1 MESQK
6 RNKTL
11 FIDTEAL
18 ATLAMLQEGI
28 FTPVTKLMNA
38 AQAKEVDETS
48 QFNGAYFPF
57 SFILAPSGKRN
68 EAVLKSAQ
76 EGDTLHLVVDGAL
89 NGQLIVE
96 EVFPIDKNK
105 RVEMIFSTSDKE
117 HPGVIDIRNRLG
129 NYAVSGSFKIHFEST
144 KDVLEQ
150 INKAKTEINA
160 QNTTA
165 MMLSARPL
173 HRAHERMIRSAL
185 ENHDL
190 VVLFLLK
197 PYREDIFHYEM
208 RLKTIQYYID
218 NYQPKNRVLVVP
230 FENTYIFAGY
240 HSIILD
246 SIAAKNFGCD
256 SLTIGDNHSGIGIYY
271 DQHARNF
278 YLEKF
283 KEANTT
289 VHIVS
294 EYVYCNV
301 CRTLVST
308 KTCPHGSH
316 HHIKYQAGF
325 IQGLLSAGVLPPAVL
340 IRKEISAIYLT
351 ALFPDRFK
359 SLRERYTNFFP
370 SDGLI
375 EEMTDE
381 KFYLELMNLHQTSSL
396 T

>member
-18 ATLAMLQEGI
+18 ATLAMLKEGI
-28 FTPVTKLMNA
+28 FFPVTKLMNA
-38 AQAKEVDETS
+38 TEAKEVDETS
-48 QFNGAYFPF
+48 RFNGAYFPF
-57 SFILAPSGKRN
+57 SFILAPAGKRN
-68 EAVLKSAQ
+68 ETVLKSAQ
-76 EGDTLHLVVDGAL
+76 KGDKLHLIVDGAL
-89 NGQLIVE
+89 NGELIVE
-96 EVFPIDKNK
+96 DVFPIDKKK

-117 HPGVIDIRNRLG
+117 HPGVIDIKNRLG
-129 NYAVSGSFKIHFEST
+129 NYAVSGSFKINFDST
-144 KDVLEQ
+144 REVLAQ
-150 INKAKTEINA
+150 IAVAKEEVGA
-160 QNTTA
+160 KKVTA

-185 ENHDL
+185 ESHDL

-208 RLKTIQYYID
+208 RLKAVEHYIN

-240 HSIILD
+240 NSIVLD

-256 SLTIGDNHSGIGIYY
+256 SLTIGENHSGIGIYC
-271 DQHARNF
+271 DQHSRNF

-283 KEANTT
+283 KEAQST

-316 HHIKYQAGF
+316 HHIKYKAGF
-325 IQGLLSAGVLPPAVL
+325 MQGLLSAGVLPPAVL

-351 ALFPDRFK
+351 ALFPNRFK
-359 SLRERYTNFFP
+359 ELRERYTNFFP

-381 KFYLELMNLHQTSSL
+381 KFYVELMNLHQTSSL

>member
-1 MESQK
+1 MESRK

-11 FIDTEAL
+11 FIDKEAL
-18 ATLAMLQEGI
+18 ATLSMLKEGI
-28 FTPVTKLMNA
+28 FSPVNKLMNA
-38 AQAKEVDETS
+38 LESKKVDETS
-48 QFNGAYFPF
+48 RFNGAYFPF

-68 EAVLKSAQ
+68 ENVLKSSQ
-76 EGDTLHLVVDGAL
+76 KGDILHLVVDGAL
-89 NGQLIVE
+89 NGELIVE
-96 EVFPIDKNK
+96 EIFPIDKKK
-105 RVEMIFSTSDKE
+105 RVEMIFSTSDNN
-117 HPGVIDIRNRLG
+117 HPGVIDISNRLG
-129 NYAVSGSFKIHFEST
+129 NYAVSGEFKIHFEST
-144 KDVLEQ
+144 HEVLTKIET
-150 INKAKTEINA
+150 AKKEIGA
-160 QNTTA
+160 TKVTA

-185 ENHDL
+185 ETNDL

-197 PYREDIFHYEM
+197 PYRDDIFNYEM
-208 RLKTIQYYID
+208 RLKAIEYYIN

-230 FENTYIFAGY
+230 FESTYIFAGY
-240 HSIILD
+240 HNIVLD

-256 SLTIGDNHSGIGIYY
+256 SLTIGENHSGIGIYY
-271 DQHARNF
+271 DQHGRNF

-283 KEANTT
+283 KEAETT
-289 VHIVS
+289 VNIVS

-316 HHIKYQAGF
+316 HHIKYKAGF
-325 IQGLLSAGVLPPAVL
+325 MQGLLEAGVLPPAVL

-351 ALFPDRFK
+351 ALFPNRFK

>member
-1 MESQK
+1 MESPK
-6 RNKTL
+6 RSKTL
-11 FIDTEAL
+11 FIDKEAL
-18 ATLAMLQEGI
+18 ATLSMLKEGI
-28 FTPVTKLMNA
+28 FYPVTKLMNA
-38 AQAKEVDETS
+38 KEAAQVDETS
-48 QFNGAYFPF
+48 QYNGAYFPF
-57 SFILAPSGKRN
+57 SFILAPAGKRN
-68 EAVLKSAQ
+68 EEVLKSAQ
-76 EGDTLHLVVDGAL
+76 KGDSLSLVVEGAL
-89 NGQLIVE
+89 NGELIVE
-96 EVFPIDKNK
+96 EVFPIDKK
-105 RVEMIFSTSDKE
+105 RRVEMIFSTSDSN
-117 HPGVIDIRNRLG
+117 HPGVIDIKNRLG
-129 NYAVSGSFKIHFEST
+129 NYAVSGEFKINFKST
-144 KDVLEQ
+144 REVLSK
-150 INKAKTEINA
+150 IALAKKEIDA
-160 QNTTA
+160 KKVTA

-185 ENHDL
+185 ESNDL

-197 PYREDIFHYEM
+197 PYRDDIFHFTM
-208 RLKTIQYYID
+208 RLKAIEYYIN

-240 HSIILD
+240 HNIVLD

-256 SLTIGDNHSGIGIYY
+256 SLTIGENHSGIGVYY
-271 DQHARNF
+271 DQHGKNF

-283 KEANTT
+283 KEAHTT

-316 HHIKYQAGF
+316 HHIKYKAGF
-325 IQGLLSAGVLPPAVL
+325 MQGLLESGVLPPAVL
-340 IRKEISAIYLT
+340 VRKEISAIYLSL
-351 ALFPDRFK
+351 LFPDRFK
-359 SLRERYTNFFP
+359 TLRERYANFFP

>member
-18 ATLAMLQEGI
+18 ATLAMLKEGI
-28 FTPVTKLMNA
+28 FSPVTKLMNA
-38 AQAKEVDETS
+38 KEAKEVDETS
-48 QFNGAYFPF
+48 RYNGSYFPF
-57 SFILAPSGKRN
+57 SFILAPFGKRN
-68 EAVLKSAQ
+68 EEVLKSAQ
-76 EGDTLHLVVDGAL
+76 TGDTLYLVVDGAL
-89 NGQLIVE
+89 NGELTVE
-96 EVFPIDKNK
+96 EVFPIDKKK
-105 RVEMIFSTSDKE
+105 RIEMIFATSDKE
-117 HPGVIDIRNRLG
+117 HPGVIDIENRLG
-129 NYAVSGSFKIHFEST
+129 NYAVSGSFKIQFDST
-144 KDVLEQ
+144 KNVLTQ
-150 INKAKTEINA
+150 IETAKKEIGA
-160 QNTTA
+160 QNITA
-165 MMLSARPL
+165 MMISARPL

-185 ENHDL
+185 ESNDL
-190 VVLFLLK
+190 VILFLLK
-197 PYREDIFHYEM
+197 PYREDSFNYEM
-208 RLKTIQYYID
+208 RLKAMQYYIN

-256 SLTIGDNHSGIGIYY
+256 SLTIGENHSGIGIYY
-271 DQHARNF
+271 DQHGRNF

-283 KEANTT
+283 KEAHTT
-289 VHIVS
+289 VKIVS

-316 HHIKYQAGF
+316 HHIKYNAGF
-325 IQGLLSAGVLPPAVL
+325 MQGLLNAGVLPPAVL

-359 SLRERYTNFFP
+359 DLRERYANFFP